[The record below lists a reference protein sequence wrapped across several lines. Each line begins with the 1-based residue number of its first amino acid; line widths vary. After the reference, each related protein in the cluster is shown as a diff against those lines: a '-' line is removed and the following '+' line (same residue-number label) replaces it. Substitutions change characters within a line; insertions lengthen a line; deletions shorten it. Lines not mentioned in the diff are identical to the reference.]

1 MRKPDIFDEIIQC
14 MKTCAQTGADA
25 SMSTE
30 ILQDLYSR
38 PARKAAPV
46 QNASVS
52 APDPVPAASAVRASR
67 MRPVQTQPQPPA
79 QAHIPL
85 RDGTASSDDVVPCC
99 ATAFPPAYAPDMPEW
114 ESLRAECAACMNCGL
129 GRTRTNMVFA
139 DGNPHAE
146 LMFIGEGPGADEDAT
161 GVPFVGRAGELL
173 SRMIAAMT
181 FDRRTETCIANIV
194 KCRPPGNRNPA
205 DDEAAACIPYLKRQI
220 AMVNPKVIVL
230 LGAVPLLY
238 LFNLKGIMKLRGRWL
253 DYEGIPV
260 MPTYHPA
267 FLLRNPPAKKD
278 AWVDLQAVMAVFGRK
293 PAPRR

>member
-14 MKTCAQTGADA
+14 LKTREKTGADT
-25 SMSTE
+25 SMDEETLRAFFNPSV
-30 ILQDLYSR
+30 
-38 PARKAAPV
+38 RKAVTRPQSV
-46 QNASVS
+46 PASGRPSV
-52 APDPVPAASAVRASR
+52 ALRERPQVGAVPRQPVPA
-67 MRPVQTQPQPPA
+67 QNIQG
-79 QAHIPL
+79 I
-85 RDGTASSDDVVPCC
+85 
-99 ATAFPPAYAPDMPEW
+99 PPAYAPDMPEW
-114 ESLRAECAACMNCGL
+114 ESLRTECAACMKCGL

-181 FDRRTETCIANIV
+181 FDRKTETCIANIV

-205 DDEAAACIPYLKRQI
+205 DDEAAACMPYLKRQI

-238 LFNLKGIMKLRGRWL
+238 LFNLKGIMKLRGFWL
-253 DYEGIPV
+253 DYNGIPV

-267 FLLRNPPAKKD
+267 FLLRNPAAKKD
-278 AWVDLQAVMAVFGRK
+278 AWADLQAVMAVFGRK

>member
-14 MKTCAQTGADA
+14 LKADAQAGADT
-25 SMSTE
+25 SMDGD
-30 ILQDLYSR
+30 ILRDFYTR
-38 PARKAAPV
+38 PVRRAAA
-46 QNASVS
+46 QAQVS
-52 APDPVPAASAVRASR
+52 APAPHTTRTAPRMQDIPANG
-67 MRPVQTQPQPPA
+67 PQ
-79 QAHIPL
+79 
-85 RDGTASSDDVVPCC
+85 GV
-99 ATAFPPAYAPDMPEW
+99 PPAYAPDMPDW
-114 ESLRAECAACMNCGL
+114 ESLRTECAACMKCGL

-181 FDRRTETCIANIV
+181 FDRATETCIANIV

-205 DDEAAACIPYLKRQI
+205 DDEAAACMPYLKRQI

-253 DYEGIPV
+253 DYHGIPV

-278 AWVDLQAVMAVFGRK
+278 AWADLQAVMAVFGRK
-293 PAPRR
+293 PAPRH

>member
-14 MKTCAQTGADA
+14 LKTGAQTGADT
-25 SMSTE
+25 SLDEKT
-30 ILQDLYSR
+30 LHDLYAR
-38 PARKAAPV
+38 PVRKAAPV
-46 QNASVS
+46 RNVS
-52 APDPVPAASAVRASR
+52 ASAPASAAASAAPVRTQVHV
-67 MRPVQTQPQPPA
+67 PV
-79 QAHIPL
+79 
-85 RDGTASSDDVVPCC
+85 RDDGV
-99 ATAFPPAYAPDMPEW
+99 PPAYAPDIPEW
-114 ESLRAECAACMNCGL
+114 ESLRTECASCMKCGL

-139 DGNPHAE
+139 DGDPHAE

-181 FDRRTETCIANIV
+181 FDRATETCIANIV

-205 DDEAAACIPYLKRQI
+205 DDEAAACMPYLKRQI
-220 AMVNPKVIVL
+220 AMVKPKVIVL

-253 DYEGIPV
+253 EYEGIPV

-278 AWVDLQAVMAVFGRK
+278 AWADLQAVMAVFGRK
-293 PAPRR
+293 TAPRR

>member
-14 MKTCAQTGADA
+14 LKTGASVGADA
-25 SMSTE
+25 SMSEET
-30 ILQDLYSR
+30 LHDFYAR
-38 PARKAAPV
+38 PQRAP
-46 QNASVS
+46 
-52 APDPVPAASAVRASR
+52 APSPVPAASPTGSGASVRQAVRA
-67 MRPVQTQPQPPA
+67 PQPQQPSA
-79 QAHIPL
+79 
-85 RDGTASSDDVVPCC
+85 V
-99 ATAFPPAYAPDMPEW
+99 PAYAPDLPEW
-114 ESLRAECAACMNCGL
+114 ESLRTECASCMKCPL
-129 GRTRTNMVFA
+129 GKTRTHMVFA

-146 LMFIGEGPGADEDAT
+146 LMFIGEGPGADEDAS

-181 FDRRTETCIANIV
+181 FDRATETCIANIV
-194 KCRPPGNRNPA
+194 KCRPPGNRNPS
-205 DDEAAACIPYLKRQI
+205 DEEAAACMPYLKRQI

-253 DYEGIPV
+253 DYDGIRV

-278 AWVDLQAVMAVFGRK
+278 AWADLQAVMAVFGRK

>member
-14 MKTCAQTGADA
+14 LKTGAQTGADA
-25 SMSTE
+25 SVSEE
-30 ILQDLYSR
+30 ILHDLYSR
-38 PARKAAPV
+38 PARKTPPAPAGRTP
-46 QNASVS
+46 N
-52 APDPVPAASAVRASR
+52 PAHPAQSAVR
-67 MRPVQTQPQPPA
+67 
-79 QAHIPL
+79 
-85 RDGTASSDDVVPCC
+85 DGL
-99 ATAFPPAYAPDMPEW
+99 PPAYAPDIPEW
-114 ESLRAECAACMNCGL
+114 ESLRTECASCMNCGL
-129 GRTRTNMVFA
+129 GRTRKNMVFA
-139 DGNPHAE
+139 DGSPHAE

-181 FDRRTETCIANIV
+181 FDRATETCIANIV

-205 DDEAAACIPYLKRQI
+205 DDEAAACMPYLKRQI

-238 LFNLKGIMKLRGRWL
+238 LFNLKGIMRLRGRWL
-253 DYEGIPV
+253 DYDGIPV

-278 AWVDLQAVMAVFGRK
+278 AWADLQAVMAVFGRK

>member
-1 MRKPDIFDEIIQC
+1 MRKPDIFDEIIQSL
-14 MKTCAQTGADA
+14 KTGAQTGADT
-25 SMSTE
+25 SMDEET
-30 ILQDLYSR
+30 LRALFN
-38 PARKAAPV
+38 PPVRKAAP
-46 QNASVS
+46 QPPVS
-52 APDPVPAASAVRASR
+52 APVAERSSVVSPDRSRETAPRMAATPVRR
-67 MRPVQTQPQPPA
+67 GM
-79 QAHIPL
+79 
-85 RDGTASSDDVVPCC
+85 
-99 ATAFPPAYAPDMPEW
+99 PPAYAPDMPNW
-114 ESLRAECAACMNCGL
+114 ESLRTECSACMKCRL
-129 GRTRTNMVFA
+129 GPTRTNMVFA

-181 FDRRTETCIANIV
+181 FDRKTETCIANIV

-205 DDEAAACIPYLKRQI
+205 DDEAAACMPYLKRQI
-220 AMVNPKVIVL
+220 ELVNPKVIVL

-238 LFNLKGIMKLRGRWL
+238 LFNLKGIMRLRGRWL
-253 DYEGIPV
+253 DYNGIPV

-278 AWVDLQAVMAVFGRK
+278 AWADLQAVMAVFGRK

>member
-14 MKTCAQTGADA
+14 LKTGEKTGADT
-25 SMSTE
+25 SMSE
-30 ILQDLYSR
+30 DVLRDLYASPVR
-38 PARKAAPV
+38 KAAAPAPAPAPARTSAAQSRQQAAPV
-46 QNASVS
+46 QNIQG
-52 APDPVPAASAVRASR
+52 VPA
-67 MRPVQTQPQPPA
+67 
-79 QAHIPL
+79 
-85 RDGTASSDDVVPCC
+85 
-99 ATAFPPAYAPDMPEW
+99 AYAPDMPEW
-114 ESLRAECAACMNCGL
+114 ESLRTECAACMKCGL

-181 FDRRTETCIANIV
+181 FDRKTETCIANIV

-205 DDEAAACIPYLKRQI
+205 DDEAAACMPYLKRQI

-238 LFNLKGIMKLRGRWL
+238 LFNLKGIMRLRGHWL
-253 DYEGIPV
+253 DYNGIPV

-278 AWVDLQAVMAVFGRK
+278 AWADLQAVMAVFGRK

>member
-1 MRKPDIFDEIIQC
+1 MRKPDIFDEIIQSL
-14 MKTCAQTGADA
+14 KTGAQTGSDT
-25 SMSTE
+25 SMDEET
-30 ILQDLYSR
+30 LRALFD
-38 PARKAAPV
+38 PPVRKAAP
-46 QNASVS
+46 Q
-52 APDPVPAASAVRASR
+52 PPVPAPAPARPPVVSGVRPQV
-67 MRPVQTQPQPPA
+67 RPAPRQAAPTQN
-79 QAHIPL
+79 I
-85 RDGTASSDDVVPCC
+85 RGV
-99 ATAFPPAYAPDMPEW
+99 PPAYAPDIPEW
-114 ESLRAECAACMNCGL
+114 ESLRTECASCMKCGL
-129 GRTRTNMVFA
+129 GKTRTNMVFA

-181 FDRRTETCIANIV
+181 FDRKTETCIANIV

-205 DDEAAACIPYLKRQI
+205 DDEAAACMPYLKRQI

-253 DYEGIPV
+253 DYNGIPA

-267 FLLRNPPAKKD
+267 YLLRNPPAKKD
-278 AWVDLQAVMAVFGRK
+278 AWADLQAVMAVFGRK

>member
-14 MKTCAQTGADA
+14 LKTGALTGADT
-25 SMSTE
+25 SMNE
-30 ILQDLYSR
+30 EVLRDFYAR
-38 PARKAAPV
+38 PVWKAAEPV
-46 QNASVS
+46 QKSSSAPVRNAS
-52 APDPVPAASAVRASR
+52 AASAGN
-67 MRPVQTQPQPPA
+67 TPA
-79 QAHIPL
+79 Q
-85 RDGTASSDDVVPCC
+85 GV
-99 ATAFPPAYAPDMPEW
+99 PPAYAPDMPEW
-114 ESLRAECAACMNCGL
+114 ESLRTECASCRNCGL

-139 DGNPHAE
+139 DGNPHAD

-181 FDRRTETCIANIV
+181 FDRATETCIANIV

-205 DDEAAACIPYLKRQI
+205 DDEAAACMPYLKRQI

-253 DYEGIPV
+253 DYDGIPV

-278 AWVDLQAVMAVFGRK
+278 AWADLQAVMAVFGRK

>member
-14 MKTCAQTGADA
+14 LKTCEQTGADA
-25 SMSTE
+25 SVSPN
-30 ILQDLYSR
+30 DLEKLFSR
-38 PARKAAPV
+38 RASSAPV
-46 QNASVS
+46 QTAPAPAS
-52 APDPVPAASAVRASR
+52 APPRVRT
-67 MRPVQTQPQPPA
+67 VQTPRAEVEAPA
-79 QAHIPL
+79 QTQVHIPL
-85 RDGTASSDDVVPCC
+85 RDGV
-99 ATAFPPAYAPDMPEW
+99 PPAYAPDMPEW

-181 FDRRTETCIANIV
+181 FDRKTETCIANIV

-278 AWVDLQAVMAVFGRK
+278 AWADLQAVMAVFGRK

>member
-14 MKTCAQTGADA
+14 LKTGAQTGADT
-25 SMSTE
+25 SMSE
-30 ILQDLYSR
+30 DVLHDLYSR

-46 QNASVS
+46 RNARADAS
-52 APDPVPAASAVRASR
+52 ASAASARQA
-67 MRPVQTQPQPPA
+67 PV
-79 QAHIPL
+79 
-85 RDGTASSDDVVPCC
+85 RDGM
-99 ATAFPPAYAPDMPEW
+99 PPAYAPDIPEW
-114 ESLRAECAACMNCGL
+114 ESLRTECASCMKCGL

-139 DGNPHAE
+139 DGSPHAE

-181 FDRRTETCIANIV
+181 FDRATETCIANIV

-205 DDEAAACIPYLKRQI
+205 DDEAAACMPYLKRQI
-220 AMVNPKVIVL
+220 ALVNPKAIVL

-278 AWVDLQAVMAVFGRK
+278 AWADLQAVMAVFGRK

>member
-14 MKTCAQTGADA
+14 LKTCEQTGADA
-25 SMSTE
+25 SVSPD
-30 ILQDLYSR
+30 DLEKLFSRR
-38 PARKAAPV
+38 PAAVPV
-46 QNASVS
+46 QKT
-52 APDPVPAASAVRASR
+52 PVPAPAPASAASGIR
-67 MRPVQTQPQPPA
+67 NVQPRPAQPQSPA

-85 RDGTASSDDVVPCC
+85 RDGL
-99 ATAFPPAYAPDMPEW
+99 PPAYAPDMPEW

-129 GRTRTNMVFA
+129 GSTRTNMVFA

-278 AWVDLQAVMAVFGRK
+278 AWADLQAVMAVFGRK

>member
-14 MKTCAQTGADA
+14 LKTGAQAGADT
-25 SMSTE
+25 SMNE
-30 ILQDLYSR
+30 EVLRDLYAR
-38 PARKAAPV
+38 PVRKAAAPV
-46 QNASVS
+46 QKSPAPVQKAAAPVRTASVQG
-52 APDPVPAASAVRASR
+52 V
-67 MRPVQTQPQPPA
+67 
-79 QAHIPL
+79 
-85 RDGTASSDDVVPCC
+85 
-99 ATAFPPAYAPDMPEW
+99 PPAYAPDMPEW
-114 ESLRAECAACMNCGL
+114 ESLRTECASCMNCGL

-181 FDRRTETCIANIV
+181 FDRATETCIANIV

-205 DDEAAACIPYLKRQI
+205 DDEAAACMPYLKRQI

-253 DYEGIPV
+253 DYNGIPV

-278 AWVDLQAVMAVFGRK
+278 AWADLQAVMAVFGRK

>member
-1 MRKPDIFDEIIQC
+1 MYCIELNNNNRPPADETGPAMRKPDIFDEIIQC
-14 MKTCAQTGADA
+14 LKTDGQTGADT
-25 SMSTE
+25 SMSSET
-30 ILQDLYSR
+30 LSAFFSR
-38 PARKAAPV
+38 SARKTAAQPQFRTGASTPVVQAQQQAAP
-46 QNASVS
+46 
-52 APDPVPAASAVRASR
+52 
-67 MRPVQTQPQPPA
+67 A
-79 QAHIPL
+79 QGIH
-85 RDGTASSDDVVPCC
+85 GV
-99 ATAFPPAYAPDMPEW
+99 PPAYASDMPEW
-114 ESLRAECAACMNCGL
+114 ESLRTECAACMKCGL

-181 FDRRTETCIANIV
+181 FDRKTETCIANIV

-205 DDEAAACIPYLKRQI
+205 DDEAAACMPYLKRQI
-220 AMVNPKVIVL
+220 GMVNPKVIVL

-238 LFNLKGIMKLRGRWL
+238 LFNLKGIMKLRGHWL
-253 DYEGIPV
+253 DYNGIPV

-278 AWVDLQAVMAVFGRK
+278 AWADLQAVMAVFGRK
-293 PAPRR
+293 PAPRRQA

>member
-14 MKTCAQTGADA
+14 LKTCEQTGADA
-25 SMSTE
+25 SVSPD
-30 ILQDLYSR
+30 DLEKLFSRR
-38 PARKAAPV
+38 PAAAPV
-46 QNASVS
+46 QKTPVS
-52 APDPVPAASAVRASR
+52 APASTIRNAQPRPA
-67 MRPVQTQPQPPA
+67 QPQTPA

-85 RDGTASSDDVVPCC
+85 RDGL
-99 ATAFPPAYAPDMPEW
+99 PPAYAPDMPEW

-181 FDRRTETCIANIV
+181 FDRKTETCIANIV

-205 DDEAAACIPYLKRQI
+205 DDEAAACMPYLKRQI

-238 LFNLKGIMKLRGRWL
+238 LFNLKGIMKLRGLWL
-253 DYEGIPV
+253 DYNGIPV

-267 FLLRNPPAKKD
+267 FLLRNPAAKKD
-278 AWVDLQAVMAVFGRK
+278 AWADLQAVMAVFGRK

>member
-14 MKTCAQTGADA
+14 LKTDAQTGADT
-25 SMSTE
+25 SMNEET
-30 ILQDLYSR
+30 LRDLYARPVRR
-38 PARKAAPV
+38 PA
-46 QNASVS
+46 
-52 APDPVPAASAVRASR
+52 
-67 MRPVQTQPQPPA
+67 TQPQVPVQATARVQAAAQVQTTAPGAPPRPRQQAAPA
-79 QAHIPL
+79 QSIQ
-85 RDGTASSDDVVPCC
+85 GI
-99 ATAFPPAYAPDMPEW
+99 PPAYAPDMPDW
-114 ESLRAECAACMNCGL
+114 ESLRTECAACMKCRL
-129 GRTRTNMVFA
+129 GPTRTNMVFA

-181 FDRRTETCIANIV
+181 FDRKTETCIANIV

-205 DDEAAACIPYLKRQI
+205 DDEAAACMPYLKRQI

-253 DYEGIPV
+253 DYGGIPV

-278 AWVDLQAVMAVFGRK
+278 AWADLQAVMAVFGRK

>member
-14 MKTCAQTGADA
+14 LKTDGQTGADT
-25 SMSTE
+25 SMSAET
-30 ILQDLYSR
+30 LRDFFSSS
-38 PARKAAPV
+38 ARKTAAQPRTRTV
-46 QNASVS
+46 VS
-52 APDPVPAASAVRASR
+52 APAAQTQRPVVPAQSIQSV
-67 MRPVQTQPQPPA
+67 
-79 QAHIPL
+79 
-85 RDGTASSDDVVPCC
+85 
-99 ATAFPPAYAPDMPEW
+99 PPAYAPDLPEW
-114 ESLRAECAACMNCGL
+114 ESLRTECAACMKCGL

-139 DGNPHAE
+139 DGNPRAE

-181 FDRRTETCIANIV
+181 FDRKTETCIANIV

-205 DDEAAACIPYLKRQI
+205 DDEAAACMPYLKRQI
-220 AMVNPKVIVL
+220 EMVNPKVIVL
-230 LGAVPLLY
+230 LGTVPLLY

-253 DYEGIPV
+253 DYNGIPV

-278 AWVDLQAVMAVFGRK
+278 AWADLQAVMAVFGRK
-293 PAPRR
+293 PAPRHQA

>member
-14 MKTCAQTGADA
+14 LKTGEKTGADT
-25 SMSTE
+25 SMSEETLRDFFHP
-30 ILQDLYSR
+30 I
-38 PARKAAPV
+38 PPKAA
-46 QNASVS
+46 A
-52 APDPVPAASAVRASR
+52 
-67 MRPVQTQPQPPA
+67 RPQPQSNPA
-79 QAHIPL
+79 QAAPAPAQNIQ
-85 RDGTASSDDVVPCC
+85 GV
-99 ATAFPPAYAPDMPEW
+99 PPAYAPDMPEW
-114 ESLRAECAACMNCGL
+114 ESLRTECAACMKCGL
-129 GRTRTNMVFA
+129 GKTRTNMVFA

-181 FDRRTETCIANIV
+181 FDRKTETCIANIV

-205 DDEAAACIPYLKRQI
+205 DDEAAACMPYLKRQI

-238 LFNLKGIMKLRGRWL
+238 LFNLKGITKLRGRWL
-253 DYEGIPV
+253 DYNGIPA

-267 FLLRNPPAKKD
+267 YLLRNPPAKKD
-278 AWVDLQAVMAVFGRK
+278 AWADLQAVMAVFGRK

>member
-30 ILQDLYSR
+30 ILQDFYSR
-38 PARKAAPV
+38 PVRNAAPV
-46 QNASVS
+46 QNIPSPAS
-52 APDPVPAASAVRASR
+52 DPATSSAASAVRAVQP
-67 MRPVQTQPQPPA
+67 RPVQPQPQPPAQA

-85 RDGTASSDDVVPCC
+85 RDGV
-99 ATAFPPAYAPDMPEW
+99 PPAYAPDMPEW

-181 FDRRTETCIANIV
+181 FDRKTETCIANIV

-253 DYEGIPV
+253 DYNGIPV

-278 AWVDLQAVMAVFGRK
+278 AWADLQAVMAVFGRK

>member
-14 MKTCAQTGADA
+14 LKTGEKTGADTSMDEETLRAFYNPPVRKTAPRGSAPAPMRTRA
-25 SMSTE
+25 SVVPQEGRQVNTAPR
-30 ILQDLYSR
+30 Q
-38 PARKAAPV
+38 AAPV
-46 QNASVS
+46 QNIQG
-52 APDPVPAASAVRASR
+52 
-67 MRPVQTQPQPPA
+67 M
-79 QAHIPL
+79 
-85 RDGTASSDDVVPCC
+85 
-99 ATAFPPAYAPDMPEW
+99 PPAYAPDIPEW
-114 ESLRAECAACMNCGL
+114 ESLRTECAACMKCGL
-129 GRTRTNMVFA
+129 GPTRTNMVFA

-181 FDRRTETCIANIV
+181 FDRKTETCIANIV
-194 KCRPPGNRNPA
+194 KCRPPGNRNPS
-205 DDEAAACIPYLKRQI
+205 DDEAAACMPYLKRQI

-238 LFNLKGIMKLRGRWL
+238 LFNLKGIMKLRGLWL
-253 DYEGIPV
+253 DYNGIPV

-267 FLLRNPPAKKD
+267 FLLRNPAAKKD
-278 AWVDLQAVMAVFGRK
+278 AWADLQAVMAVFGRK

>member
-14 MKTCAQTGADA
+14 LKTGAQTGADT
-25 SMSTE
+25 SMDEE
-30 ILQDLYSR
+30 ILRDLYAR
-38 PARKAAPV
+38 PVRKAAVPAS
-46 QNASVS
+46 ASVP
-52 APDPVPAASAVRASR
+52 APRTRAQGIPAKDMQGV
-67 MRPVQTQPQPPA
+67 
-79 QAHIPL
+79 
-85 RDGTASSDDVVPCC
+85 
-99 ATAFPPAYAPDMPEW
+99 PPAYAPDMPEW
-114 ESLRAECAACMNCGL
+114 ESLRTECASCMNCRL
-129 GRTRTNMVFA
+129 GSTRTNMVFA

-181 FDRRTETCIANIV
+181 FDRKTETCIANIV

-205 DDEAAACIPYLKRQI
+205 DDEAAACMPYLKRQI
-220 AMVNPKVIVL
+220 AMMNPKVIVL

-253 DYEGIPV
+253 DYNGIPV

-278 AWVDLQAVMAVFGRK
+278 AWADLQAVMAVFGRK

>member
-1 MRKPDIFDEIIQC
+1 MRKPDIFDEIIQSL
-14 MKTCAQTGADA
+14 KTGAQTGADT
-25 SMSTE
+25 SMDEET
-30 ILQDLYSR
+30 LRALFHT
-38 PARKAAPV
+38 PVRKAAP
-46 QNASVS
+46 QPPVS
-52 APDPVPAASAVRASR
+52 APAPARSPVVSEVRSQV
-67 MRPVQTQPQPPA
+67 RPVQ
-79 QAHIPL
+79 QAAPMQNIQ
-85 RDGTASSDDVVPCC
+85 GV
-99 ATAFPPAYAPDMPEW
+99 PPAYAPDMPDW
-114 ESLRAECAACMNCGL
+114 ESLRTECAACMKCRL
-129 GRTRTNMVFA
+129 GPTRTNMVFA

-181 FDRRTETCIANIV
+181 FDRKTETCIANIV
-194 KCRPPGNRNPA
+194 KCRPPGNRNPS
-205 DDEAAACIPYLKRQI
+205 DDEAAACMPYLKRQI

-253 DYEGIPV
+253 DYGGIPA

-267 FLLRNPPAKKD
+267 FLLRNPAAKKD
-278 AWVDLQAVMAVFGRK
+278 AWADLQAVMAVFGRK

>member
-14 MKTCAQTGADA
+14 LKTGAQTGADT
-25 SMSTE
+25 SMSE
-30 ILQDLYSR
+30 DLLHDLYSR

-46 QNASVS
+46 RSVPADASAS
-52 APDPVPAASAVRASR
+52 PAPVPRHT
-67 MRPVQTQPQPPA
+67 PV
-79 QAHIPL
+79 
-85 RDGTASSDDVVPCC
+85 RDGM
-99 ATAFPPAYAPDMPEW
+99 PPAYAPDIPEW
-114 ESLRAECAACMNCGL
+114 ESLRTECASCMKCGL

-139 DGNPHAE
+139 DGSPHAE

-181 FDRRTETCIANIV
+181 FDRATETCIANIV

-205 DDEAAACIPYLKRQI
+205 DDEAAACMPYLKRQI
-220 AMVNPKVIVL
+220 ALVNPKAIVL

-278 AWVDLQAVMAVFGRK
+278 AWADLQAVMAVFGRK

>member
-14 MKTCAQTGADA
+14 LKTDAQTGADTA
-25 SMSTE
+25 MSEETLRDFFARPVRKAPAPAANAQTIAGDQGRE
-30 ILQDLYSR
+30 ANRGRQQPQTR
-38 PARKAAPV
+38 PAPS
-46 QNASVS
+46 ASPS
-52 APDPVPAASAVRASR
+52 NVRA
-67 MRPVQTQPQPPA
+67 QDKQG
-79 QAHIPL
+79 I
-85 RDGTASSDDVVPCC
+85 
-99 ATAFPPAYAPDMPEW
+99 PPAYAPDMPEW
-114 ESLRAECAACMNCGL
+114 ESLRTECAGCMKCGL

-181 FDRRTETCIANIV
+181 FDRATETCIANIV

-205 DDEAAACIPYLKRQI
+205 DDEAAACMPYLKRQI

-253 DYEGIPV
+253 DYNGIPV

-278 AWVDLQAVMAVFGRK
+278 AWADLQAVMAVFGRK

>member
-14 MKTCAQTGADA
+14 LKTGAQTGADT
-25 SMSTE
+25 SMNE
-30 ILQDLYSR
+30 EVLRDFYAR
-38 PARKAAPV
+38 PVRKAPEPV
-46 QNASVS
+46 QKSSSVS
-52 APDPVPAASAVRASR
+52 VRNASAV
-67 MRPVQTQPQPPA
+67 PVRNTPA
-79 QAHIPL
+79 Q
-85 RDGTASSDDVVPCC
+85 GV
-99 ATAFPPAYAPDMPEW
+99 PPAYAPDMPEW
-114 ESLRAECAACMNCGL
+114 ESLRTECAACMKCGL

-161 GVPFVGRAGELL
+161 GIPFVGRAGELL

-181 FDRRTETCIANIV
+181 FDRATETCIANIV

-205 DDEAAACIPYLKRQI
+205 DDEAAACMPYLKRQI

-253 DYEGIPV
+253 DYGGIRV

-278 AWVDLQAVMAVFGRK
+278 AWADLQAVMAEFGRK
-293 PAPRR
+293 PVPRR